1 MAEGEFEAREK
12 YPDSW
17 RLDHPNFGDV
27 YQTTYTKGIIKEFE
41 KISDDPLQVR
51 SMVKVEIEGKG
62 LSEFIPLCYHPKD
75 GYWDNEKEGIQAT
88 DFNQEGNYF
97 ERAWMSFRA
106 GDEVKVMLREKEPY
120 AVVGF
125 MDGVP
130 RVGEDILQVEA
141 IGANTI
147 LDVPQLND
155 FKYPLSRQLQ
165 LSKALIK
172 DIPFGNP
179 DCAYS
184 NWNEEKSGPDG
195 FELGLKKVIDRPLA
209 IRPIMNSPLFIS
221 RIYFWFFNIGPFAV
235 IFHAQGLTYY
245 GGLAYLTPLGIY
257 HSVVP
262 ASGDMYVKVYEEGM
276 ENEVASFLNGQI
288 FDGDERQKLES
299 IGFKLIEMNPDYTS
313 FYNNWGWNRA
323 FNPESLKIYTRPHT
337 KEELQEAGM
346 WPGN

>member
-27 YQTTYTKGIIKEFE
+27 YQTTYVKGIIREFE
-41 KISDDPLQVR
+41 KISDDPLKVKSR
-51 SMVKVEIEGKG
+51 VKVEIEGQG
-62 LSEFIPLCYHPKD
+62 VSEFIPLCYHPKE

-130 RVGEDILQVEA
+130 RIGEDILQLKG
-141 IGANTI
+141 IHGNGD
-147 LDVPQLND
+147 LDDMVHP
-155 FKYPLSRQLQ
+155 FSRQLQ
-165 LSKALIK
+165 LSKAIIK
-172 DIPFGNP
+172 VDEWGNP

-184 NWNEEKSGPDG
+184 NWNEEKKGPDG
-195 FELGLKKVIDRPLA
+195 LELGLNKVIDKPLA
-209 IRPIMNSPLFIS
+209 IRPVLNSPLLLK
-221 RIYFWFFNIGPFAV
+221 RVYFWFFNIGPFAV
-235 IFHAQGLTYY
+235 LFYVNGSTFY
-245 GGLAYLTPLGIY
+245 GEPWPGPPLGIY
-257 HSVVP
+257 GGSTT
-262 ASGDMYVKVYEEGM
+262 STGNFYVKVYEEGM
-276 ENEVASFLNGQI
+276 ENEVAAFLNGQI
-288 FDGDERQKLES
+288 FGGDEDPKLKS
-299 IGFKLIEMNPDYTS
+299 IGFKRAKMNPD
-313 FYNNWGWNRA
+313 FNPPEA
-323 FNPESLKIYTRPHT
+323 FHGLSPFFIPESLKIYTRPHT

-346 WPGN
+346 WPRN